1 MSDTYHI
8 LDDSGAVINAIVA
21 DQAFVDA
28 VFPGKW
34 QLVDAV
40 APVVNLPE
48 FARQSATRIDDAAAA
63 IYARVG
69 RFMTEYEAREA
80 QAVAYRDAG
89 FTGTVPPRVAEFA
102 TPAGLDATTATNL
115 ILSQAAALR
124 TALEQLSGQRMRK
137 YEVINAPDVATAQ
150 VVEADVLA
158 RIKAIGEAVK

>member
-1 MSDTYHI
+1 MTQQYQTLQIGGSTVTV
-8 LDDSGAVINAIVA
+8 AVTVEPEPTLA
-21 DQAFVDA
+21 DL
-28 VFPGKW
+28 K
-34 QLVDAV
+34 
-40 APVVNLPE
+40 
-48 FARQSATRIDDAAAA
+48 RQSATRIDDSAAA

-69 RFMTEYEAREA
+69 RFMPEYEAREA

-89 FTGTVPPRVAEFA
+89 YTGTVPPRVAEFA

-150 VVEADVLA
+150 AVEADVLA
-158 RIKAIGEAVK
+158 RIKAIGESIK